1 MNEVVDKVQT
11 RWLGAI
17 DKFEP
22 EIDREFL
29 DKMKEAVNEVH
40 KTEGFRHGK
49 IYKARDL
56 EDDWLT
62 KSVQQ
67 TARIQA
73 SIPKYNS
80 KSRVAVWDSW
90 DIYRSNYW
98 LFKVIISNIGIQNH
112 DPEKSKINNNWW

>member
-1 MNEVVDKVQT
+1 MGTQCLKVKEQKPNLTPDQLNEVVDKVQT

-80 KSRVAVWDSW
+80 KSRVAVWDS
-90 DIYRSNYW
+90 
-98 LFKVIISNIGIQNH
+98 
-112 DPEKSKINNNWW
+112 

>member
-112 DPEKSKINNNWW
+112 DP

>member
-17 DKFEP
+17 DKYEP

-40 KTEGFRHGK
+40 KTEGYKYGK
-49 IYKARDL
+49 IYKARDS

-62 KSVQQ
+62 KIVQ
-67 TARIQA
+67 
-73 SIPKYNS
+73 
-80 KSRVAVWDSW
+80 
-90 DIYRSNYW
+90 
-98 LFKVIISNIGIQNH
+98 
-112 DPEKSKINNNWW
+112 